1 LPLRK
6 RIAPAHSRNVEIPV
20 YESNIQ
26 LEGEKIGQRTH
37 VIVFVLLLLSVSL
50 FSCSQV
56 ARATETIYIN
66 ADGTVTPSTAP
77 IQRNGDVYKLTGN
90 INSEVDG
97 IIIERNNTVLE
108 GAGHTIQGA
117 EAPTSR
123 GIYLLGSYQVTI
135 QNVKVKNFESGILLD
150 AYSTFNTISG
160 NELEGNEYGISCWA
174 YSDNNSLTGNNVTG
188 NNLVGIWIVGSSDIN
203 IIGNIIASNSQY
215 GISLE
220 SSLNDIVYHN
230 SLTSNN
236 IQVNI
241 YDSNGTWDN
250 GYPCG
255 GNYWSDY
262 EGVDVQSGPSQNLT
276 GSDGIGDTP
285 YVCDESNVD
294 NYPLMNPLVNL
305 AITNVLSSKTAVGA
319 GYKVYVNVT
328 VQNEGWNQQT
338 TKLTVYLNTT
348 VLATVTNLVM
358 APSSQVN
365 MNFTWQTTAGAR
377 GTYVVRAAVDAVSG
391 EVDTG
396 DNTRNASQT
405 VRVTMAG
412 DVNGDGSV
420 DIYDAIV
427 LAGAFNSY
435 PSSSSWNGNADINS
449 DNAVDIYDAILLANN
464 FGKKT

>member
-1 LPLRK
+1 
-6 RIAPAHSRNVEIPV
+6 
-20 YESNIQ
+20 
-26 LEGEKIGQRTH
+26 
-37 VIVFVLLLLSVSL
+37 L

-56 ARATETIYIN
+56 ARAIETIYIN
-66 ADGTVTPSTAP
+66 ADGTVTPGTAP
-77 IQRNGDVYKLTGN
+77 IQRNGNTYTLTSN
-90 INSEVDG
+90 IASDIDG
-97 IIIERNNTVLE
+97 IVIERNNTILD
-108 GAGHTIQGA
+108 GAGHTLQGTLV
-117 EAPTSR
+117 PSSR
-123 GIYLLGSYQVTI
+123 GIYLSGNIYVTI
-135 QNVKVKNFESGILLD
+135 RNIKIKSFESGIILD
-150 AYSTFNTISG
+150 AYSTYNNILGTTV
-160 NELEGNEYGISCWA
+160 EGNDYGINCWA
-174 YSDNNSLTGNNVTG
+174 YADNNSIVGNNVTG
-188 NNLVGIWIVGSSDIN
+188 NSLAGIWIVGSSNDTITGNN
-203 IIGNIIASNSQY
+203 IAGNTQY
-215 GISLE
+215 GIRLE
-220 SSLNDIVYHN
+220 SSLNDIIYHN
-230 SLTSNN
+230 CFVNN
-236 IQVNI
+236 AIQVSI

-250 GYPCG
+250 GYPSG

-262 EGVDVQSGPSQNLT
+262 AGTDVHSGPGQNLT

-285 YVCDESNVD
+285 YVCDENNMD

-305 AITNVLSSKTAVGA
+305 AITNVLSSKTAVGE
-319 GYKVYVNVT
+319 GYKVYINVT

-348 VLATVTNLVM
+348 VLATVTSLVM

-365 MNFTWQTTAGAR
+365 MNFTWQTTAGTR
-377 GTYVVRAAVDAVSG
+377 GTYIIRAAVDPVSG

-396 DNTRNASQT
+396 DNALNASKS

-435 PSSSSWNGNADINS
+435 PSSSNWNGNADINS